1 MTNYIYKIQKTHSQ
15 STLNIF
21 YMIIETHGP
30 SFCLCGSY
38 GVIGMGMCVGTVS
51 NLAFW
56 RGFIA

>member
-21 YMIIETHGP
+21 YMIIETHSP
-30 SFCLCGSY
+30 SFWLCGSY